1 MSGHG
6 YDFHKS
12 IADNPPVCYNSG
24 RTGIVSRTAGTG
36 SLSCTGGRKEWLK
49 MDAKYTTQ
57 QMILTSR
64 CDASGKLGYADCFAL
79 FMDIATEHA
88 EKLGIGLTVLGKENK
103 FWLTVKTKIRFLRRP
118 RLTETVEVATW
129 PEQPEGTR
137 CNRDYT
143 LTRGDEILALGKT
156 QWALMSLATG
166 KLENAESVYPPELE
180 IPGETAIPEPFERI
194 DEDFPEP
201 PFGMYTVR
209 STDIDVGGHMN
220 NVSYVRA
227 LLGLFSTEQWKSFRP
242 GSIEVHYKSP
252 CLEGDV
258 LAFRKRQQGDTLY
271 LKAETGGKTVLLAA
285 LCRAQV

>member
-36 SLSCTGGRKEWLK
+36 SLSRTGGRKEWLK

-103 FWLTVKTKIRFLRRP
+103 FWLTVNTKIRFLRRP
-118 RLTETVEVATW
+118 R
-129 PEQPEGTR
+129 R
-137 CNRDYT
+137 R
-143 LTRGDEILALGKT
+143 R
-156 QWALMSLATG
+156 SRRRRH
-166 KLENAESVYPPELE
+166 S
-180 IPGETAIPEPFERI
+180 PF
-194 DEDFPEP
+194 FP
-201 PFGMYTVR
+201 
-209 STDIDVGGHMN
+209 S
-220 NVSYVRA
+220 
-227 LLGLFSTEQWKSFRP
+227 RP
-242 GSIEVHYKSP
+242 
-252 CLEGDV
+252 
-258 LAFRKRQQGDTLY
+258 
-271 LKAETGGKTVLLAA
+271 
-285 LCRAQV
+285 